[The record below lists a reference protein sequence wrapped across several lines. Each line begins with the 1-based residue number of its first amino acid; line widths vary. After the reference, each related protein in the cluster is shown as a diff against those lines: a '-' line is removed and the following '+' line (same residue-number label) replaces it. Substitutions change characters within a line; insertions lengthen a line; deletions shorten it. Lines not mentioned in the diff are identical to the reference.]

1 LAKALVTG
9 GAGFIGSH
17 VVRGLLSRGDQVTV
31 LDDLSTGSRDNLA
44 DGDVQLV
51 VGDVRDP
58 QAVSAAMHGADL
70 VFHHAALISVAES
83 MGDPRACYET
93 NLTGSINVLWA
104 AHLAGAKRVVLAS
117 SAAVYGESN
126 APVSEADPLNP
137 ISPYAASKVAME
149 AAGQLFAGAY
159 GLPTVSLRYFNV
171 YGPRQRA
178 DSPYAA
184 VIPIFIEQMLAG
196 EPVTIHGDGQ
206 QSRDFVF
213 VEDVVRAN
221 LLAADLP
228 AAEAGVFNVAGGSS
242 VSVEQLAQTLRGLIP
257 GTPEPKRGPS
267 RPGDIRF
274 SASDLRRSS
283 QALGYRP
290 ATGLERGLQQTV
302 EWFRAGR
309 PIAAA

>member
-17 VVRGLLSRGDQVTV
+17 LTRALRARGDQVTV
-31 LDDLSTGSRDNLA
+31 LDDLSTGSRQNLPET
-44 DGDVQLV
+44 DVRLI

-58 QAVSAAMHGADL
+58 DVVSAAMRDVEL

-83 MGDPRACYET
+83 MRDPLACYQT
-93 NLTGSINVLWA
+93 NLTGSVNILWA
-104 AHLAGAKRVVLAS
+104 AHQAGARRVILAS
-117 SAAVYGESN
+117 SAAVYGE
-126 APVSEADPLNP
+126 AAGPASEADPVNP
-137 ISPYAASKVAME
+137 ISPYAASKIAME
-149 AAGQLFAGAY
+149 AAGQLFAATY
-159 GLPTVSLRYFNV
+159 ALPTVSLRYFNV
-171 YGPRQRA
+171 YGPRQRP

-184 VIPIFIEQMLAG
+184 VIPIFIQQMLAS

-213 VEDVVRAN
+213 VGDVVRAN

-228 AAEAGVFNVAGGSS
+228 ADQSGVFNVASGTSI
-242 VSVEQLAQTLRGLIP
+242 SVEQLAQTLRELIP
-257 GTPEPKRGPS
+257 GAPEPIRGPA

-274 SASDLRRSS
+274 SVANLRRSS
-283 QALGYRP
+283 QAMGYRP

>member
-1 LAKALVTG
+1 MATALVTG

-17 VVRGLLSRGDQVTV
+17 LARALVSRGDRVTV

-44 DGDVQLV
+44 GADARLIEGDVQ
-51 VGDVRDP
+51 DP
-58 QAVSAAMHGADL
+58 EAVAAAMRDVEL

-83 MGDPRACYET
+83 MQDPPTCYQT
-93 NLTGSINVLWA
+93 NLAGSVNVLWA
-104 AHLAGAKRVVLAS
+104 AHQAGVRRVVLAS
-117 SAAVYGESN
+117 SAAVYGE
-126 APVSEADPLNP
+126 AEGPVGEAGPLNP

-149 AAGQLFAGAY
+149 EAGQLFARTY

-196 EPVTIHGDGQ
+196 EAVTIHGDGQ

-213 VEDVVRAN
+213 VDDVVRAN

-228 AAEAGVFNVAGGSS
+228 AAQSGIFNIAGGSS
-242 VSVEQLAQTLRGLIP
+242 VSVEQLAHMLRGLIP
-257 GTPEPKRGPS
+257 GVPEPVRGPS

-274 SASDLRRSS
+274 SAADLRRSS

>member
-1 LAKALVTG
+1 LATALVTG

-17 VVRGLLSRGDQVTV
+17 LTRALVSRGDRVVV
-31 LDDLSTGSRDNLA
+31 LDDLSTGSRENLGDA
-44 DGDVQLV
+44 DVRLIVGDVQDRETV
-51 VGDVRDP
+51 
-58 QAVSAAMHGADL
+58 AAAMRGVEL
-70 VFHHAALISVAES
+70 VFHHAALISVVES
-83 MGDPRACYET
+83 MQDPPTCYQT
-93 NLTGSINVLWA
+93 NLTGSVNVLWA
-104 AHLAGAKRVVLAS
+104 AHQAGVRRVVLAS
-117 SAAVYGESN
+117 SAAVYGE
-126 APVSEADPLNP
+126 AEGPVGEADPLNP

-228 AAEAGVFNVAGGSS
+228 AAQAGVFNVAGGSS

-257 GTPEPKRGPS
+257 GAPEPKRGPS

-274 SASDLRRSS
+274 SAADLRRSS

-290 ATGLERGLQQTV
+290 TAGLERGLQQTV

>member
-1 LAKALVTG
+1 
-9 GAGFIGSH
+9 
-17 VVRGLLSRGDQVTV
+17 
-31 LDDLSTGSRDNLA
+31 
-44 DGDVQLV
+44 
-51 VGDVRDP
+51 
-58 QAVSAAMHGADL
+58 
-70 VFHHAALISVAES
+70 
-83 MGDPRACYET
+83 
-93 NLTGSINVLWA
+93 
-104 AHLAGAKRVVLAS
+104 VVLAS
-117 SAAVYGESN
+117 SAAVYGE
-126 APVSEADPLNP
+126 AEGPVGEADPLNP

-149 AAGQLFAGAY
+149 EAGQLFARTY

-196 EPVTIHGDGQ
+196 EAVTIHGDGQ

-213 VEDVVRAN
+213 VDDVVRAN

-228 AAEAGVFNVAGGSS
+228 AAQSGIFNIAGGSS
-242 VSVEQLAQTLRGLIP
+242 VSVEQLAHMLRGLIP
-257 GTPEPKRGPS
+257 GVPEPVRGPS

-274 SASDLRRSS
+274 SAADLRRSS

-302 EWFRAGR
+302 DWVRAGR

>member
-1 LAKALVTG
+1 VATVLVTG

-17 VVRGLLSRGDQVTV
+17 VTRALLARGDRVTV
-31 LDDLSTGSRDNLA
+31 LDDLSTGSRENLHEKE
-44 DGDVQLV
+44 VRLI

-58 QAVSAAMHGADL
+58 QVVAEAMQGAGL
-70 VFHHAALISVAES
+70 VFHLAALISVAES
-83 MGDPRACYET
+83 MQDPPACYQT
-93 NLTGSINVLWA
+93 NVLGSVNVLWA
-104 AHLAGAKRVVLAS
+104 ARQAGVKRVVLAS
-117 SAAVYGESN
+117 SAAVYGE
-126 APVSEADPLNP
+126 AEGPVSEADPVHP
-137 ISPYAASKVAME
+137 ISPYAASKMAME
-149 AAGQLFAGAY
+149 QAGQLFAGAY
-159 GLPTVSLRYFNV
+159 SVPTVSLRYFNV

-196 EPVTIHGDGQ
+196 RPVTIHGDGQ

-228 AAEAGVFNVAGGSS
+228 SETSSVFNIAGGSS
-242 VSVEQLAQTLRGLIP
+242 TSVEQLARTLRGLIP
-257 GTPEPKRGPS
+257 GAPAPVRGPS

-274 SASDLRRSS
+274 SAADLRQAS

-290 ATGLERGLQQTV
+290 TTGLERGLQQTV

-309 PIAAA
+309 PVAAA

>member
-1 LAKALVTG
+1 
-9 GAGFIGSH
+9 
-17 VVRGLLSRGDQVTV
+17 V
-31 LDDLSTGSRDNLA
+31 LDDLSTGSRGNL
-44 DGDVQLV
+44 GDANVRLV

-58 QAVSAAMHGADL
+58 QAVAEAMHDVEL

-83 MGDPRACYET
+83 MQDPPACYQT
-93 NLTGSINVLWA
+93 NLTGSVIVLWA
-104 AHLAGAKRVVLAS
+104 ARQAGVRRVVLAS
-117 SAAVYGESN
+117 SAAVYGE
-126 APVSEADPLNP
+126 AEGPVGESDPLNP

-149 AAGQLFAGAY
+149 GAGELFASAY
-159 GLPTVSLRYFNV
+159 ALPTISLRYFNV

-228 AAEAGVFNVAGGSS
+228 AGQSGVFNVAGGSS
-242 VSVEQLAQTLRGLIP
+242 VSVDQLAQTLRRLIP
-257 GTPEPKRGPS
+257 DAPEPVRGPS

-274 SASDLRRSS
+274 SAADLRRAS